1 MQVLPN
7 LSLLKGT
14 MSDKDI
20 EFIKLSASALSLDMS
35 EQAFIE
41 NITEIRQK
49 LEEQLGIVSH
59 FNNQQV
65 QVEDWYGSGSIMENT
80 DLSDFPQ

>member
-1 MQVLPN
+1 
-7 LSLLKGT
+7 

-59 FNNQQV
+59 FNNPQA

-80 DLSDFPQ
+80 DLSDSPQ